1 MLYLACPY
9 SHHDEAVRR
18 QRYHLACRAAAK
30 LMQAGI
36 VVFSP
41 LANSVPAVE
50 FGGLELSHPEFMA
63 LDLPILQRCNE
74 MLILALDGWQQSIGV
89 QQELG
94 TAIALKKPVTII
106 KEEEIERLPSIT
118 QAARCFLTS
127 SLLVLQPNN
136 IVKEVFDA

>member
-1 MLYLACPY
+1 MLYLASPY
-9 SHHDEAVRR
+9 SHSDPTISR
-18 QRYHLACRAAAK
+18 QRYHLACRAASR
-30 LMQAGI
+30 LMQSGV

-63 LDLPILQRCNE
+63 LDLPVLERCDE

-94 TAIALKKPVTII
+94 TAIALKKPITMI
-106 KEEEIERLPSIT
+106 KEEEIERLPTISK
-118 QAARCFLTS
+118 AARCFLTS
-127 SLLVLQPNN
+127 S
-136 IVKEVFDA
+136 IFMEVRDA